1 MRRLINRPDSP
12 FTGFGRSYRLALDPL
27 VLLAGVFLT
36 GVYGGYFGAAQG
48 VILVGL
54 LGVFISDNLQRI
66 NAGKNVL
73 VTIVNATAA
82 VIFVIF
88 AHVAWLAVALIAVGS
103 AAGGVV
109 GARVGRRLPPLAL
122 RIIIVT
128 IGLVS
133 AVKLIF
139 FP

>member
-1 MRRLINRPDSP
+1 MLQPRLSAWVAARGKERAEHGGP
-12 FTGFGRSYRLALDPL
+12 FLI
-27 VLLAGVFLT
+27 AGVFLA

-48 VILVGL
+48 VLVIGL
-54 LGVFISDNLQRI
+54 LGVFLTESLQRI

-82 VIFVIF
+82 IVFVIF
-88 AHVAWLAVALIAVGS
+88 AHVAWLAVALIAAGS
-103 AAGGVV
+103 TAGGLI

-122 RIIIVT
+122 RIIIVV
-128 IGLVS
+128 IGVIA

-139 FP
+139 FR